1 MLTIMTN
8 TFTVLNSCDDEILET
23 IAHECDVRLGKSREE
38 VRETLS
44 VMKLKEQA
52 RAAIVEDNYKHHLQG
67 KLDRLHSLE
76 GENLELCTITNKDRG
91 AIMN

>member
-1 MLTIMTN
+1 
-8 TFTVLNSCDDEILET
+8 
-23 IAHECDVRLGKSREE
+23 
-38 VRETLS
+38 
-44 VMKLKEQA
+44 MKLEEQA

-76 GENLELCTITNKDRG
+76 GENLELCTITNKGRG